1 MSTDKMIKIGKVNI
15 NIKLIIIVFV
25 LLAVI
30 IVSAAVGVKSSNKK
44 KEAAALA
51 AAGYT
56 FDSTSMTD
64 VTNIE
69 LVNEAFAVFTNSAGK
84 KGIMKLDGTVTE
96 EAGQDKIY
104 AINDG
109 YRSYKYVCEGPLSE
123 YKLLIDAET
132 CKITSKQYHGITE
145 PEENI
150 IWSEEK
156 DCLMGVDSN
165 GEMTEKTASDL
176 ALAEGLYPVA
186 NSTEIG
192 AKYGY
197 INESLQLDIALVYQ
211 NAGEFSEGLAAT
223 EKNGLWG
230 YIDKDGKTV
239 IDYMYENIGTKG
251 SYTFKNGLT
260 PVKKNGMCGLIN
272 RQGESVISF
281 DFDEIYQGLNGKYI
295 AKKNGVWG
303 ILTVNSDVYAKE
315 NTTSEETTLASSVN
329 EGNYVVKTSGS
340 ALRLRAEASATAA
353 VVAQIPN
360 GTTITVTKSVSGWA
374 YTKYGTAEGWVSA
387 DYIEEITGTTVIS
400 TVSETATYENY

>member
-1 MSTDKMIKIGKVNI
+1 MPADKMIKIGKVNI
-15 NIKLIIIVFV
+15 NIKLIIIVFA
-25 LLAVI
+25 LIAVI
-30 IVSAAVGVKSSNKK
+30 IVAAVAGVKNSNKK

-64 VTNIE
+64 VANIE
-69 LVNEAFAVFTNSAGK
+69 IVNEAFAVFTNSNGK
-84 KGIMKLDGTVTE
+84 KGIMKLDGTITE

-104 AINDG
+104 AINDS

-123 YKLLIDAET
+123 YKLLIDAEN
-132 CKITSKQYHGITE
+132 CKITSKQYHGVTE

-156 DCLMGVDSN
+156 ECVVGVDSQ
-165 GEMTEKTASDL
+165 GEITEKDASDL
-176 ALAEGLYPVA
+176 ALAEGLYPVT

-197 INESLQLDIALVYQ
+197 INESLQLDIALIYQ

-230 YIDKDGKTV
+230 YIDKDGKTI
-239 IDYMYENIGTKG
+239 IDYMYESIGPNG
-251 SYTFKNGLT
+251 SYTFRNGLA
-260 PVKKNGMCGLIN
+260 PVKKNGVCGLIN
-272 RQGESVISF
+272 RQGDSVISF
-281 DFDEIYQGLNGKYI
+281 DFEEIYQGLNGKYI

-315 NTTSEETTLASSVN
+315 NTTSEETTLSSSAQ
-329 EGNYVVKTSGS
+329 EGSYVVKTSGS
-340 ALRLRAEASATAA
+340 ALRLRAEASASAA

-360 GTTITVTKSVSGWA
+360 GTAITVTKSVSGWA
-374 YTKYGTAEGWVSA
+374 YTTYGSAEGWVST
-387 DYIEEITGTTVIS
+387 DYIEKAETIVTTSAVTES
-400 TVSETATYENY
+400 GAN